1 MSSLNNKVQIDIESK
16 KELYTFLKF
25 EVAQAISKHVE
36 EISPVIHEND
46 LNDIDKLFLLLNII
60 LKKF

>member
-1 MSSLNNKVQIDIESK
+1 MSSLNSKVQVDIDSK

-25 EVAQAISKHVE
+25 EVSQAISKHVE
-36 EISPVIHEND
+36 EISPVIYEND
-46 LNDIDKLFLLLNII
+46 LNDIDKLFLLLNIV

>member
-1 MSSLNNKVQIDIESK
+1 MSSLNNKTQVDLDSK

-25 EVAQAISKHVE
+25 EVTQAISKHIE
-36 EISPVIHEND
+36 TISPVIHEND
-46 LNDIDKLFLLLNII
+46 LNDIDKLFLLLNIV